1 MNFIMAASQSDLTCI
16 MDESRYKKYNT
27 LENLYKCPW
36 FFGEFSEE
44 NAIEILKEAKQNDE
58 NSEAKSIIFLKTVK
72 RHHFTIVLGRL
83 SRQNPNDQPQF
94 YLHENYLSW
103 EYTIF
108 DNLVMRKNPFSLE
121 ELATVKT
128 ATSGVNPE
136 TLKLPKMI
144 EDKVKNYQAFI
155 KTLDNRVFNM
165 DVDSISLLP
174 EDVPQIW
181 LK

>member
-1 MNFIMAASQSDLTCI
+1 MAASQSDLTCI

-94 YLHENYLSW
+94 YLRYRAARNLMLSG
-103 EYTIF
+103 TDF
-108 DNLVMRKNPFSLE
+108 FH
-121 ELATVKT
+121 
-128 ATSGVNPE
+128 
-136 TLKLPKMI
+136 
-144 EDKVKNYQAFI
+144 
-155 KTLDNRVFNM
+155 
-165 DVDSISLLP
+165 
-174 EDVPQIW
+174 
-181 LK
+181 